1 MTILSNITAAILERQ
16 EREQQAKAEYDRLVQ
31 EELERF
37 KVSGIPETIEAQILD
52 CIEKYAHLPSA
63 VTITV
68 EVGDFSDIALS
79 LWLKSVGLT
88 GTWYS
93 CSDWAGFLRLQVH
106 IPRVGDD
113 SSRVGDDS
121 FDLTCGGN

>member
-1 MTILSNITAAILERQ
+1 MTILSNITAALLERQ
-16 EREQQAKAEYDRLVQ
+16 AREQQSQAEYDRLVQ

-37 KVSGIPETIEAQILD
+37 KVSGIPETIEAQILA
-52 CIEKYAHLPSA
+52 CIKEYAYLQSA

-93 CSDWAGFLRLQVH
+93 SSDGAGFLRLQVL
-106 IPRVGDD
+106 IP
-113 SSRVGDDS
+113 RVGDDS